1 MMIGPGKYDAL
12 ATAAR
17 EAAKARGIILIVFG
31 GDKGSGFSAQL
42 DALGTMEIPQILRE
56 IADEI
61 EREWRA

>member
-1 MMIGPGKYDAL
+1 MIGPGKYDAL

-17 EAAKARGIILIVFG
+17 EAAKARGVILIVFG

-42 DALGTMEIPQILRE
+42 DALGTLSIPQILRE

-61 EREWRA
+61 EREWQA